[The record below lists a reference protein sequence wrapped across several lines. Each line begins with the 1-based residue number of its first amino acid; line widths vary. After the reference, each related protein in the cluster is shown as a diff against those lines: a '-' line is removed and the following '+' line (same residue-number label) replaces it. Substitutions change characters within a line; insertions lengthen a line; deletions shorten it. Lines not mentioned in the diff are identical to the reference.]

1 MPPTSA
7 PVHHPRP
14 ILEIVHQ
21 ELDFAGHTIEGS
33 SALASG
39 FKAVAASH
47 TFRKYGFLNV
57 LQNTYPTNIAGN
69 FRGIVISA
77 RWKTVFHYISERG
90 ERLENFGTIVSFAA
104 NVAEMGHEFEAV
116 HYYETDA
123 TLKSMRYA
131 ALAGTAAERTLAG
144 IVTGG
149 VHLTYKS
156 MEGYCMMLGLLG
168 GSAQSAANQC
178 ITTLD
183 HADYFVQ
190 TSVKKITDTS
200 NQSYAIYHPGQAAK
214 EAYWW
219 VVNMQFLPR

>member
-7 PVHHPRP
+7 PVHHQRP
-14 ILEIVHQ
+14 ILEIVHRK
-21 ELDFAGHTIEGS
+21 LDYADHRIEEA

-47 TFRKYGFLNV
+47 AFRHYGLLNV
-57 LQNTYPTNIAGN
+57 LQNTFPTNVTGN
-69 FRGIVISA
+69 FRGMVVSA
-77 RWKTVFHYISERG
+77 RWKTVFHYISEQG
-90 ERLENFGTIVSFAA
+90 ENLENVGTIVSFAS

-116 HYYETDA
+116 HHHETDL
-123 TLKSMRYA
+123 TLKAMRYA

-144 IVTGG
+144 LVTGG

-156 MEGYCMMLGLLG
+156 MQGYCMMLGLLG

-190 TSVKKITDTS
+190 TSVKRITDTS
-200 NQSYAIYHPGQAAK
+200 NQAHAMYHPGQAAK